1 MKNRIPEPGRLS
13 VLARSIAITAV
24 ALSMTACLSSGG
36 SSSSDNGRPGEAE
49 QQEVTI
55 YRDGFGIP
63 HIQSESAEALLYG
76 AGYAKAQDRLFQ
88 MDYMLRLVKGTMAEV
103 FGPSLVPLD
112 IQARTIW
119 ETEAEAQQMID
130 ELPEDLQRMYKA
142 YADGINA
149 YVKQAKED
157 PHTYLPIE
165 FSEYGANV
173 PLPENGY
180 SYTDIARMGLYGVN
194 SFGAVGGQE
203 LHNRAFL
210 EELTLRYGEV
220 EAQKIFDDIVPL
232 NDAGADTVTG
242 RHAEHTLAAIRSQF
256 QRTAPAKKKTA
267 EHLLALA
274 RQLAEANRARL
285 QAEQK
290 IGFSRSASRT
300 LVVGPERTA
309 DGRAMM
315 MQSTANGTEVH
326 LNGAGFNTAG
336 LVTGGVTPSMG
347 RGEQHGWLI
356 TTGESDMVDLFEYQL
371 NPANPLQY
379 RYKGAWKDFDQRTEV
394 INVLGGEPVEITVLT
409 SVHGPIIAH
418 DPALGAAYASQSAM
432 RGQTLQSWRAT
443 VEMSRASNIEEF
455 RNAVRLMPM
464 NLNVSYAGDDGHIE
478 IWHTGKQP
486 IRNPSVDPRLPTPGD
501 GSADWQGFLPF
512 EQWINEANPV
522 DGYFHA
528 WNNKPAANAIYGD
541 FTRHGQHFRTWRAH
555 EWMKGRENITLDD
568 MKEIN
573 YALSHGRGGRDLS
586 TTNPEFFLPFLRA
599 ATQSE
604 QHQKAVTHIQEW
616 SATGALFEDK
626 DENQRYDS
634 IGLTIFET
642 WRNLALQTIFADD
655 IDDWAEKLDEEVYVQ
670 YRTSLLLRALQ
681 GQEAPTP
688 FEVDYLN
695 GKGRDAVLRE
705 TLNITLATLE
715 ERFGTNDMSAW
726 QEDIHWRNFGDQ
738 WLSAGVAVGAI
749 PARIPDNGNEL
760 WNAIMVMGPERPAML
775 SIIPDGQSAF
785 VSMTGVAGPHYGD
798 QVERHRTLGFKEV
811 PLVWDEVAAVA
822 EGSPTVLT
830 YTP

>member
-1 MKNRIPEPGRLS
+1 MKNHIPEPGRLS
-13 VLARSIAITAV
+13 VLARSIAITVA
-24 ALSMTACLSSGG
+24 ALSMTVCLSSEG
-36 SSSSDNGRPGEAE
+36 SNSSDKDRPDDNE
-49 QQEVTI
+49 QREVTI

-63 HIQSESAEALLYG
+63 HVQSESAEALMYG

-103 FGPSLVPLD
+103 FGPSLVSLD
-112 IQARTIW
+112 TQSRTIW
-119 ETEAEAQQMID
+119 ETEAEVQQMID

-180 SYTDIARMGLYGVN
+180 SYTDIARMDLYGVN
-194 SFGAVGGQE
+194 TFGAVGGQE

-256 QRTAPAKKKTA
+256 QRTAPATKKTA

-274 RQLAEANRARL
+274 GQQAEANRARL

-336 LVTGGVTPSMG
+336 LVTGLATPTMG

-379 RYKGAWKDFDQRTEV
+379 RYKGTWQDFDQRTEV

-409 SVHGPIIAH
+409 SVHGPVIAH
-418 DPALGAAYASQSAM
+418 EPGSGVAYARRSAM
-432 RGQTLQSWRAT
+432 RGQSLQSWRAV

-455 RNAVRLMPM
+455 RDAVSLMPM

-486 IRNPSVDPRLPTPGD
+486 IRHPSVDPRLPTPGD

-512 EQWINEANPV
+512 EQWINEANPA

-528 WNNKPAANAIYGD
+528 WNNKPAADATYGD
-541 FTRHGQHFRTWRAH
+541 STRHGQHFRTWRAH
-555 EWMKGRENITLDD
+555 EWMQEREDITLDD

-573 YALSHGRGGRDLS
+573 YALAHGRGGQDLS

-599 ATQSE
+599 AAQSE
-604 QHQKAVTHIQEW
+604 AHQQAVAYIQRW
-616 SATGALFEDK
+616 SDAGALFEDK

-642 WRNLALQTIFADD
+642 WRHLALATVFADD
-655 IDDWAEKLDEEVYVQ
+655 IDDWAEKLDEEVLVQ

-695 GKGRDAVLRE
+695 GRSRDSVLRE
-705 TLNITLATLE
+705 TLDITLTALE
-715 ERFGTNDMSAW
+715 ERFGTSDMGAW
-726 QEDIHWRNFGDQ
+726 QENIHWRNFDNQ
-738 WLSAGVAVGAI
+738 WLSAGVKVGAM
-749 PARIPDNGNEL
+749 PARIPDNGNEN
-760 WNAIMVMGPERPAML
+760 WNAIIVMGADRPAML
-775 SIIPDGQSAF
+775 SIIPDGQSTF
-785 VSMTGVAGPHYGD
+785 VNTRGEASPHYGD
-798 QVERHRTLGFKEV
+798 QVERHRTLDFKEV
-811 PLVWDEVAAVA
+811 PVRWDEVEAASTGA
-822 EGSPTVLT
+822 PTVLN
-830 YTP
+830 YAP